1 MEKNTLKSLL
11 KIANRLDT
19 LGLTKEAD
27 LLDGIIKFLKK
38 IAEVKLNEEIF
49 LSESPDILG
58 KIINLKPGE
67 YLAMRSSPDSSS
79 HIIERLSQGQEFT
92 YLDEVVSF
100 QNFDYLKIEVDGLE
114 GWVSS
119 SFVEYY
125 DENGTVIFRGIRKT
139 EDLKKKVAPSSS
151 IISPISGSQITS
163 KYGMRYH
170 PIHKVMRMHRG
181 VDLRAAEGTPILA
194 PENGKVINIKPNN
207 GSAGNTLYFSGSEGR
222 VWIFMHLSSFSVKK
236 EQVIK
241 QGVEIAKSGKTGGV
255 TGPHLHMELKING
268 SHVDP
273 LSVISIPIRQN
284 TPKKPNKPSPSD
296 GSRLLT

>member
-1 MEKNTLKSLL
+1 MSKNRFSILL
-11 KIANRLDT
+11 K
-19 LGLTKEAD
+19 
-27 LLDGIIKFLKK
+27 F
-38 IAEVKLNEEIF
+38 F
-49 LSESPDILG
+49 
-58 KIINLKPGE
+58 
-67 YLAMRSSPDSSS
+67 
-79 HIIERLSQGQEFT
+79 
-92 YLDEVVSF
+92 
-100 QNFDYLKIEVDGLE
+100 
-114 GWVSS
+114 
-119 SFVEYY
+119 
-125 DENGTVIFRGIRKT
+125 
-139 EDLKKKVAPSSS
+139 KKVAYIEPFNTNRDSGRDSVKNKS
-151 IISPISGSQITS
+151 TFDYFSEYLEEEEIEDSNTLTSPISGGVITS

-284 TPKKPNKPSPSD
+284 TPKKPNKPSPTD